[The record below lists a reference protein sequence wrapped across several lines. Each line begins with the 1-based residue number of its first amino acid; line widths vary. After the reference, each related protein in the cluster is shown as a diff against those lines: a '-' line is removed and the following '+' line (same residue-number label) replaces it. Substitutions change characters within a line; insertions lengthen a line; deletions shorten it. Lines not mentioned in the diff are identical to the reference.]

1 MTANTPPSSLRERS
15 ADLIVETSEPA
26 LHVVTDEETTLDDL
40 LMWAKRYP
48 DDVGFRHH
56 VPGSADWQDVSYG
69 DFVRRMRAIASGL
82 VATGVLPGDRVALMS
97 RTRLE
102 WALADYAI
110 WQAGGV
116 TVPIYE
122 TSSLE
127 QVEWIL
133 SDSGAVVAIVEADR
147 HADLVERARG
157 RATEL
162 RECWVIDDAGLD
174 RLGEWGAEV
183 SDDVLDERRA
193 GLGAASLATIVYT
206 SGTTGP
212 PKGCPLTH
220 RNLLAV
226 YRNTAEAPGIPDIFN
241 AGQSTLL
248 FLPLAHCLARII
260 HLSCVHCRV
269 CIGYT
274 AEVKDLPADMAS
286 FRPTLVLS
294 VPRVF
299 EKIYNTA
306 RRKAIAKRTGLLFDR
321 AEHVAVAYSKALDT
335 GGAGPL
341 LRLEHELYDRLV
353 YRRIRAAMGGQ
364 VRWSVS
370 GGAPLGARLGHFF
383 RGMGVNVLEG
393 WGLSETSTGGTLN
406 LPARQ
411 RVGSVGPPVPGSR
424 LRIAPDGEILVK
436 GDFVFSG
443 YWQNEAATKEAIDED
458 GWFHTGDIGQLD
470 ADGFATIT
478 GRKKEL
484 IVTAGGKNVAPAVLE
499 DRLRAHWLVS
509 QCVVVGDRRPFIGC
523 LVTLD
528 ADVLDEWAG
537 THGRSERTAAALH
550 EDPEIRA
557 IIQEAVS
564 EANSAVSQA
573 EAIRQFRVLDRDFT
587 EAGGQLTPTLKVKRD
602 IVATQFAAEVELL
615 YGEPRAKDA

>member
-1 MTANTPPSSLRERS
+1 MADEHQSSLLER
-15 ADLIVETSEPA
+15 ADELIVESAEPP
-26 LHVVTDEETTLDDL
+26 LHVVADEETTLDDL
-40 LMWAKRYP
+40 LTWAHRYP
-48 DDVGFRHH
+48 DDVGFRYRD
-56 VPGSADWQDVSYG
+56 PTTRMWRDVTYAG
-69 DFVRRMRAIASGL
+69 FARRMRSIAAGLAAI
-82 VATGVLPGDRVALMS
+82 GVQPGDRVALMS
-97 RTRLE
+97 RTRVE
-102 WALADYAI
+102 WALVDYAI
-110 WQAGGV
+110 WQAGAV

-122 TSSLE
+122 TSSYE

-133 SDSGAVVAIVEADR
+133 SDSGAVVAIVEGER
-147 HADLVERARG
+147 HAQLVERARS
-157 RATEL
+157 RATSL
-162 RECWVIDDAGLD
+162 RECWVIHDGGLD
-174 RLGEWGAEV
+174 QLAERGADLA
-183 SDDVLDERRA
+183 DDVLDERRA
-193 GLGAASLATIVYT
+193 GIGAASLATIVYT

-226 YRNTAEAPGIPDIFN
+226 YSNTAEAPGISAIFN
-241 AGQSTLL
+241 ADSSTLL

-274 AEVKDLPADMAS
+274 AEVKDLPSDMAS

-306 RRKAIAKRTGLLFDR
+306 RRQAGAKRTGFLFDR
-321 AEHVAVAYSKALDT
+321 AEHIAVAYSKALDT
-335 GGAGPL
+335 GGPGPL
-341 LRLEHELYDRLV
+341 LRLQHEVYDRLV
-353 YRRIRAAMGGQ
+353 YARIRAAMGGR

-370 GGAPLGARLGHFF
+370 GGAPLGGRLGHFY

-406 LPARQ
+406 LPERQ
-411 RVGSVGPPVPGSR
+411 RVGSVGPPVPGSH
-424 LRIAPDGEILVK
+424 LRIASDGEILVK

-443 YWQNEAATKEAIDED
+443 YWQNETATKEAIDD
-458 GWFHTGDIGQLD
+458 MGWFHTGDIGQLD

-557 IIQEAVS
+557 IIQEAVA
-564 EANSAVSQA
+564 EANAAVSQA
-573 EAIRQFRVLDRDFT
+573 EAIRQFRVLNADFT

-602 IVATQFAAEVELL
+602 VVATQFAAEVELL
-615 YGEPRAKDA
+615 YGGSTPKKG

>member
-1 MTANTPPSSLRERS
+1 MSAESPPQWLRDRS
-15 ADLIVETSEPA
+15 TDLIVESAEPS
-26 LHVVTDEETTLDDL
+26 LHVVTEGETTLDDL
-40 LMWAKRYP
+40 LTWAHRYP
-48 DDVGFRHH
+48 DDVGFRYRAQ
-56 VPGSADWQDVSYG
+56 GSQAWQDVTYG
-69 DFVRRMRAIASGL
+69 DFARRMRAIAAGLIVSG
-82 VATGVLPGDRVALMS
+82 VQPGDRVALMS

-110 WQAGGV
+110 WQAGAV

-133 SDSGAVVAIVEADR
+133 SDSGAVAAIVEGDR
-147 HADLVERARG
+147 HADLIERARG
-157 RATEL
+157 RATKL
-162 RECWVIDDAGLD
+162 RECWVIDDADLD
-174 RLGEWGAEV
+174 RLAESGAEL
-183 SDDVLDERRA
+183 SADVLDERRA

-220 RNLLAV
+220 GNLLAV
-226 YRNTAEAPGIPDIFN
+226 YTNTAEAPGISDIFN
-241 AGQSTLL
+241 ASSSTLL

-274 AEVKDLPADMAS
+274 PEVKDLPADMAT

-306 RRKAIAKRTGLLFDR
+306 RRKAHASHTGFLFDR
-321 AEHVAVAYSKALDT
+321 AEHIAVAYSTSLDS
-335 GGAGPL
+335 GGPGLL
-341 LRLEHELYDRLV
+341 LRLQHELYDRLV
-353 YRRIRAAMGGQ
+353 YARIRAAMGGR

-383 RGMGVNVLEG
+383 RGMGVNILEG
-393 WGLSETSTGGTLN
+393 WGLTETSTGGTLN
-406 LPARQ
+406 LPERQ
-411 RVGSVGPPVPGSR
+411 RVGSVGPPVPGSH
-424 LRIAPDGEILVK
+424 LRIASDGEILVK

-443 YWQNEAATKEAIDED
+443 YWQNEAATKETIDED

-470 ADGFATIT
+470 ADGFLTIT

-528 ADVLDEWAG
+528 AEVLDEWASA
-537 THGRSERTAAALH
+537 HGRPDRSAAALR
-550 EDPEIRA
+550 EDPEIHA
-557 IIQEAVS
+557 IIDHAIGT
-564 EANSAVSQA
+564 ANAAVSQA
-573 EAIRQFRVLDRDFT
+573 EAIRQFRILDTDFS

-602 IVATQFAAEVELL
+602 IVVRQFAAEVELL
-615 YGEPRAKDA
+615 YDGSARQTG